1 MRRKH
6 NPLVALLA
14 LLLLA
19 IVLTF
24 VLDGCAVETEAAR
37 NETPPRFTMEGA
49 GIDCFIITDHET
61 GVQYLMYRD
70 GTLDG
75 RGIGLCKLEVAP

>member
-19 IVLTF
+19 LVLTF
-24 VLDGCAVETEAAR
+24 VLDGCAVQTEAAT
-37 NETPPRFTMEGA
+37 EKPADRFTTKFA
-49 GIDCFIITDHET
+49 GNGCTIITDNDT
-61 GVQYLMYRD
+61 GVQYLYYRN
-70 GTLDG
+70 GAG
-75 RGIGLCKLEVAP
+75 SSGGSGLTKLEVAP